1 MKIPYVRRA
10 SITCLALVAVAVLAV
25 PIAHLA
31 ASPSSVLEACINPG
45 NGGMR
50 LVDAGVACHANET
63 RVQWNVTGPVGPMGP
78 QGPAGPQGAT
88 GLQGATGPQGLT
100 GATGATGPQ
109 GPEGPQGPPGAS
121 AAGPPYV
128 WVCTPANFNSG
139 GTTPADLSIFNG
151 SAASANVAVHFL
163 NKDGNNL
170 SGVTVPGTSPASTYP
185 GQTGSAT
192 VAVAASNTLIVNY
205 QTAQGNP
212 ASGGDV
218 LATVRVISDQP
229 IAVGSNIQFSGFHPM
244 PCSLLPR

>member
-1 MKIPYVRRA
+1 MNTPYVRRV

-63 RVQWNVTGPVGPMGP
+63 RVQWNVTGPEGPMGP

-88 GLQGATGPQGLT
+88 GLQGLT
-100 GATGATGPQ
+100 GQTGATGPQ
-109 GPEGPQGPPGAS
+109 GPEGPPGPAGAS
-121 AAGPPYV
+121 AGGAPFV

-139 GTTPADLSIFNG
+139 GTTAADISIFNG
-151 SAASANVAVHFL
+151 SAASASVSVHFL
-163 NKDGNNL
+163 NNAGTNL
-170 SGVTVPGTSPASTYP
+170 SGHPVPGTNPAVTYP
-185 GQTGSAT
+185 GQTGAAT
-192 VAVAASNTLIVNY
+192 VAVAASNTLIVSY
-205 QTAQGNP
+205 QTAAGTP
-212 ASGGDV
+212 ADGGDV

-229 IAVGSNIQFSGFHPM
+229 IAVGSNVQFSGFHPM

>member
-1 MKIPYVRRA
+1 MKIPYVRSA
-10 SITCLALVAVAVLAV
+10 SITCLALVAVAVLAI

-50 LVDAGVACHANET
+50 LVDAGVACHANEM

-78 QGPAGPQGAT
+78 QGLAGPQ
-88 GLQGATGPQGLT
+88 
-100 GATGATGPQ
+100 GATGPQ
-109 GPEGPQGPPGAS
+109 GPEGSQGPAGAS
-121 AAGPPYV
+121 AGGAPFI

-151 SAASANVAVHFL
+151 SAASANVSVHFL

-170 SGVTVPGTSPASTYP
+170 SGVTVPGTSPATTYP

-192 VAVAASNTLIVNY
+192 VAVAASNTMIVNY

-212 ASGGDV
+212 ASGGNV
-218 LATVRVISDQP
+218 LATVRVVSDQP

-244 PCSLLPR
+244 PCSLLPK